1 MEGTIELILSYVS
14 IWMPSLTAIIG
25 IVASVLVALSKVKS
39 ATEELKKDE
48 TIKNLANEVNAL
60 LRENKAIREQY
71 DIIIDEL
78 KKVKNYRENKK

>member
-1 MEGTIELILSYVS
+1 MEAAIELILSYVS

-25 IVASVLVALSKVKS
+25 IVTSILIALSKVRE

>member
-1 MEGTIELILSYVS
+1 MEAAIELILSYVS

-25 IVASVLVALSKVKS
+25 IVTSVLIALSKVRE

>member
-1 MEGTIELILSYVS
+1 MEATIELILSYVS

-25 IVASVLVALSKVKS
+25 IVASVLVALNKVKT
-39 ATEELKKDE
+39 ATEEFKKDD

-78 KKVKNYRENKK
+78 KKVKNYRENTK

>member
-25 IVASVLVALSKVKS
+25 VVASVLVALSKVKS

>member
-1 MEGTIELILSYVS
+1 MEATIELILSYVS

-25 IVASVLVALSKVKS
+25 IVASVLVALNKVKT
-39 ATEELKKDE
+39 ATEEFKKDD

-78 KKVKNYRENKK
+78 KKVKNYRENVK

>member
-1 MEGTIELILSYVS
+1 MEATIELILSYVS

-25 IVASVLVALSKVKS
+25 IVASVLVALNKVKT
-39 ATEELKKDE
+39 ATEEFKKDD
-48 TIKNLANEVNAL
+48 TIKNLSNEVNAL

-78 KKVKNYRENKK
+78 KKVKNYRENVK

>member
-1 MEGTIELILSYVS
+1 MEQVIELILSYVS

-25 IVASVLVALSKVKS
+25 IVASIIIALNKVKTS
-39 ATEELKKDE
+39 MEEFKKDD
-48 TIKNLANEVNAL
+48 TIKDLSNEVKAL

-78 KKVKNYRENKK
+78 KKVKNYRENTK